1 MLSDDS
7 NLSAARRSAGF
18 SITELDYELPERLI
32 AQVPAKHRS
41 GSRLLVLDRATGELQ
56 DRSFDDLPGCL
67 TPDALL
73 VMNNTRVL
81 PAKFRLQRRTGGK
94 IDGLFLHER
103 ERGVWDVL
111 LRNAARVK
119 PDEILTFVAPVESG
133 PREAAPAAASGP
145 GTEPTLAVARLR
157 EGFGEGRWVVSIE
170 PADPAADVL
179 ARVGRTPLPPYIRR
193 RDSADACEPLDAER
207 YQTVYATQPGAVAAP
222 TAGLHFTPELLER
235 LAARGIER
243 VELTLHVGLGTFA
256 PIAVNDLAD
265 HPMHAE
271 RYTLDAAAAERI
283 KRHRA
288 AGGRIVAVGTTSVRV
303 LESCADADGVVQ
315 PGSGWTRI
323 FCYPP
328 YRFRAV
334 DALLTN
340 FHLPRSTL
348 LALVMAFAGVEPI
361 RRAYRHAVAQEY
373 RFFSYG
379 DAMLIT

>member
-1 MLSDDS
+1 MQPDAS
-7 NLSAARRSAGF
+7 NLSAAPRAAGF
-18 SITELDYELPERLI
+18 PLAELDYDLPEHLI
-32 AQVPAKHRS
+32 AQVPAERRS
-41 GSRLLVLDRATGELQ
+41 ASRLLILDRSTGELQ
-56 DRSFDDLPGCL
+56 DQCFSALPDRL
-67 TPDALL
+67 EPNALL

-103 ERGVWDVL
+103 EPGLWDVL

-119 PDEILTFVAPVESG
+119 PDELLTFVASD
-133 PREAAPAAASGP
+133 EAAPPAAHLPPA
-145 GTEPTLAVARLR
+145 EPTPHVARLR
-157 EGFGEGRWVVSIE
+157 EGLGEGRWVVSIE
-170 PADPAADVL
+170 PAGPAADVL
-179 ARVGRTPLPPYIRR
+179 AQVGRTPLPPYIRR
-193 RDSADACEPLDAER
+193 RDSAAAREPLDAER
-207 YQTVYATQPGAVAAP
+207 YQTVYATRPGAVAAP
-222 TAGLHFTPELLER
+222 TAGLHFTNELLER
-235 LAARGIER
+235 LTARGIER

-271 RYTLDAAAAERI
+271 WYTLDAAAAERI
-283 KRHRA
+283 NRHRA

-303 LESCADADGVVQ
+303 LESCADADGLVH

-379 DAMLIT
+379 DAMFIT